1 MCMYSIATHV
11 CVCLPCCCM
20 SVSAFCVCIHM
31 TSAGLIPASS
41 VVIVSSLLASL
52 LPMWFLA
59 NMRMLYVEEGCRS
72 MMVAWLSWGD
82 TSLVLWAV
90 SQEPAGAEVKVYVG
104 L

>member
-1 MCMYSIATHV
+1 MYVQYSYACLCVLALLLLYV
-11 CVCLPCCCM
+11 CVCIQ
-20 SVSAFCVCIHM
+20 CVY
-31 TSAGLIPASS
+31 TYSGGLIPASS

-90 SQEPAGAEVKVYVG
+90 SQEPVGPEVKVYVG
-104 L
+104 S